1 MKIDEDTALAWS
13 EDAATLALLHA
24 RELPPEL
31 LVTLKALDFPGNLG
45 MVPYGERCE
54 QLFGAMREVVVSLP
68 DIPDKAFMDD
78 LAADYAAIYLTGALE
93 ASPFESFWLSD
104 EHLLCQEA
112 MFELRALYAAD
123 GMRVP
128 DWRMRPD
135 DHLVFQLQFLAR
147 RLMRISAQSVDGAEA
162 TSRDQWR
169 SLAEFL
175 DHHLLRW
182 LPDFT
187 GRVAQRCDTS
197 FYAVLALL
205 SDAWC
210 QQLRD
215 VIALHLDEA
224 RPSKEEI
231 EAVLRPNSC
240 AEVKAEPLRFM
251 PGIGGP
257 SW

>member
-1 MKIDEDTALAWS
+1 MTIDSDTALAWS

-31 LVTLKALDFPGNLG
+31 LSALKALDFPANFG
-45 MVPYGERCE
+45 MVPYGEKCE
-54 QLFGAMREVVVSLP
+54 QVFGVMREVVAILP
-68 DIPDKAFMDD
+68 ETPDTTFMDA
-78 LAADYAAIYLTGALE
+78 LAADYASIYLTGALE

-135 DHLVFQLQFLAR
+135 DHLVFQLQFIAK
-147 RLMRISAQSVDGAEA
+147 RLMRISFQCADEAE
-162 TSRDQWR
+162 TTTRDQWR

-175 DHHLLRW
+175 DYHLLRW

-187 GRVAQRCDTS
+187 CRVAQRCDTS
-197 FYAVLALL
+197 FYAALALL

-215 VIALHLDEA
+215 AIALHLGDP

-231 EAVLRPNSC
+231 EAALRPNSC

>member
-1 MKIDEDTALAWS
+1 MIIDNDTALAWS
-13 EDAATLALLHA
+13 DDAATLALLHG
-24 RELPPEL
+24 RELTPEL
-31 LVTLKALDFPGNLG
+31 LTALQALDFPGNLG
-45 MVPYGERCE
+45 MVPCTGKCE
-54 QLFGAMREVVVSLP
+54 QVFAAMRELVASLP
-68 DIPDKAFMDD
+68 KIPDKAFMDD

-112 MFELRALYAAD
+112 MFELRALYATD
-123 GMRVP
+123 GLRVP

-147 RLMRISAQSVDGAEA
+147 RLLRTTAQPAGDTTVD
-162 TSRDQWR
+162 DQWR
-169 SLAEFL
+169 ALAEFL
-175 DHHLLRW
+175 DHHILRW

-187 GRVAQRCDTS
+187 RVVAQRCDTS
-197 FYAVLALL
+197 FYAALALL
-205 SDAWC
+205 TDAWG

-215 VIALHLDEA
+215 VIALHLGEP
-224 RPSKEEI
+224 RPSNEEI
-231 EAVLRPNSC
+231 EAVLRPNAC
-240 AEVKAEPLRFM
+240 AEVKAEPIRFM

>member
-1 MKIDEDTALAWS
+1 MMIDKETALAWS
-13 EDAATLALLHA
+13 DDAATLALLHG
-24 RELPPEL
+24 RELTPEL
-31 LVTLKALDFPGNLG
+31 LAALKDLDFPCNLG
-45 MVPYGERCE
+45 MVPRGEQCE
-54 QLFGAMREVVVSLP
+54 QVFGVMREVVAILP
-68 DIPDKAFMDD
+68 GTPDKTFMDE
-78 LAADYAAIYLTGALE
+78 LAADYAAIYLTGAIE
-93 ASPFESFWLSD
+93 ASPFESFWVSD

-123 GMRVP
+123 GLRVP

-147 RLMRISAQSVDGAEA
+147 RLVRTNAQSVDGAA
-162 TSRDQWR
+162 SMTRDHWR
-169 SLAEFL
+169 SLAEYL
-175 DHHLLRW
+175 DHHMLRW

-187 GRVAQRCDTS
+187 RQVSQRCDTS
-197 FYAVLALL
+197 FYAALALL

-215 VIALHLDEA
+215 VIALHLGEP

-231 EAVLRPNSC
+231 DAALRPKHQIE
-240 AEVKAEPLRFM
+240 AKAVPVQFM

>member
-1 MKIDEDTALAWS
+1 MIIDKDTALAWS
-13 EDAATLALLHA
+13 EDAATLALLHG
-24 RELPPEL
+24 RELTPEL
-31 LVTLKALDFPGNLG
+31 LAALKVLGFPGNLG
-45 MVPYGERCE
+45 MASCSEQCE
-54 QLFGAMREVVVSLP
+54 QVFAAMREVAATLP
-68 DIPDKAFMDD
+68 DMPDTTFMDD

-93 ASPFESFWLSD
+93 ASPFESFWVSD

-123 GMRVP
+123 GLRVP

-147 RLMRISAQSVDGAEA
+147 RLVRTTVQSDVAPAISTQGH
-162 TSRDQWR
+162 WR

-175 DHHLLRW
+175 DRHLLRW

-187 GRVAQRCDTS
+187 YRVSLRCDTS
-197 FYAVLALL
+197 FYAALALL
-205 SDAWC
+205 SNAWC

-215 VIALHLDEA
+215 VIALHLGEP
-224 RPSKEEI
+224 RPSQEEV
-231 EAVLRPNSC
+231 EAILRPNPYGE
-240 AEVKAEPLRFM
+240 AKPEPLRFM